1 MCSPPGLL
9 RLFTLYPSAEACWW
23 WWWWWRACVQGSTML
38 AVSDIILLLLDIPP
52 RRMEAA
58 ITLYLHK
65 QSADSRASLTLST
78 LHCKG
83 DSVVKDK

>member
-1 MCSPPGLL
+1 MLVLVLVVVVVAGMCPGQDHAGYIRHNPPPPG
-9 RLFTLYPSAEACWW
+9 YPTTEDGGCYH
-23 WWWWWRACVQGSTML
+23 
-38 AVSDIILLLLDIPP
+38 
-52 RRMEAA
+52 
-58 ITLYLHK
+58 LYLHK